1 MSTEFIVDFQCLQCG
16 APAELK
22 ETTRLF
28 ACQYCG
34 VKSYLVPR
42 GEFQYVLPSR
52 VPAGL
57 ETIYF
62 PYWHVQG
69 VIFVCDESL
78 SIGSAVVN
86 EVIQATPSEYFPV
99 DLGFKAQVMKV
110 TFPGPETKGQIFYPD
125 TTRNEVVDF
134 IKSEFPCGYHS
145 EFIGFTDIIYAPF
158 YIQDDTLWDGISKR
172 RVDKFWDV
180 DIEVTPEMVDDLGPA
195 ENLQQDLKFIPTL
208 CPNCGW
214 DMDCAE
220 DSFLLGCRHC
230 NVFHK
235 PQWDGLKK
243 LGLAHLPGD
252 SKTSIYLPFWRIQ
265 AEVEQFQLN
274 SFADLIK
281 VANLSKPVRPEDQ
294 ERPFYF
300 WVPAFR
306 VDSHLFL
313 QIAKHVTLCQPRG
326 ELNRSIPDVTTY
338 PVNLH
343 MSEALKSLKTV
354 FADFV
359 GLKEKNFPLLE
370 DIGVKPKRI
379 ALVFIPFQTMG
390 SEVVSQEY
398 RVQVN
403 LRLLEHY
410 SKAPIRTSG

>member
-1 MSTEFIVDFQCLQCG
+1 MNTEFIVDFQCLQCG

-52 VPAGL
+52 VPQGL

-62 PYWHVQG
+62 PYWHVKG
-69 VIFVCDESL
+69 VIFVCDGSL

-86 EVIQATPSEYFPV
+86 EILQATPSEYFPP

-110 TFPGPETKGQIFYPD
+110 TFPGSETKGQIFYPD
-125 TTRNEVVDF
+125 TTRDEVIDF
-134 IKSEFPCGYHS
+134 IKSEYPSGYHS

-158 YIQDDTLWDGISKR
+158 YIQDETLYDGISRK
-172 RVDKFWDV
+172 RVDKYWDV
-180 DIEVTPEMVDDLGPA
+180 DIEVTREMVDDLGPA
-195 ENLQQDLKFIPTL
+195 EKLQQDLKFIPTL

-235 PQWDGLKK
+235 PQWDGLTK

-252 SKTSIYLPFWRIQ
+252 SKTSLYLPFWRIQ
-265 AEVEQFQLN
+265 ADVEQFELT
-274 SFADLIK
+274 SFADLVK
-281 VANLSKPVRPEDQ
+281 VANLTKPVGPKDQ
-294 ERPFYF
+294 ERTFYF

-313 QIAKHVTLCQPRG
+313 QIAKHVTLCQPQG
-326 ELNRSIPDVTTY
+326 ELVRTIPDVASY

-359 GLKEKNFPLLE
+359 ALKEKNYPLLE
-370 DIGVKPKRI
+370 DIAIKPKRI
-379 ALVFIPFQTMG
+379 ALVFLPFQKMG
-390 SEVVSQEY
+390 SEVVNLEY

-403 LRLLEHY
+403 RRLLEHY
-410 SKAPIRTSG
+410 STTPITDIG